1 MREVAVK
8 TSVKVPFGHFSGTNE
23 EYHVKPGGSRSG
35 PAVESVVIC
44 GAWLLKTKAEWVPR
58 PPSRGKATGA

>member
-35 PAVESVVIC
+35 AAVESVVIC
-44 GAWLLKTKAEWVPR
+44 GAWLLKTNA
-58 PPSRGKATGA
+58 